1 MSKTMKGDLSMRKV
15 IFISAPS
22 GAGKTTVRKAIADTI
37 GSYFNN
43 NIAKIEI
50 DAMYKEINPNFRA
63 KNHLEIWKKARENT
77 GHLIKEKLN
86 EGTEAIFVVGNTIFS
101 EQRMQEVLTPIQYED
116 EVDFIHITLAPTR
129 SELARRLKKRR
140 GSVPK
145 WIDSHLAERQPYL
158 DAKWTNIIDNSKMTP
173 EQTVK
178 AIYEVIKNGRTM
190 ESFFENE

>member
-1 MSKTMKGDLSMRKV
+1 MRKV

-22 GAGKTTVRKAIADTI
+22 GAGKTTVRKTLDETIA
-37 GSYFNN
+37 SNFNN
-43 NIAKIEI
+43 NIFKIEI

-77 GHLIKEKLN
+77 GHLIKEKLD

-101 EQRMQEVLTPIQYED
+101 DQRMQEVLKPIQAED
-116 EVDFIHITLAPTR
+116 GVEFIHITLAPTR

-145 WIDSHLAERQPYL
+145 WIDSHLAEREPYL
-158 DAKWTNIIDNSKMTP
+158 EAKWTNVIDNSKMTP
-173 EQTVK
+173 EQTVT
-178 AIYEVIKNGRTM
+178 AIYEVIKYGRTM
-190 ESFFENE
+190 KSFFEDE